1 MRVAIC
7 LSGQLRTWKKCSKS
21 VQKLIKYLNNNV
33 DIFCH
38 TWNFD
43 NDPRLT
49 ISRTGKDTIKIHSQ
63 TIIDEVVSTY
73 KPVKYRVED
82 RERNLKTI
90 NDVIVGASNI
100 KNQTPPIIW
109 SSPQFY
115 SLGESAKLKSEYELE
130 NNFKYDV
137 CIRLRYDQHIP
148 ENQMSYI
155 TDIVN
160 QVKDNTV
167 YTVHNRSNNGYPE
180 MVYGDIFWVSNSS
193 TYNKIALF
201 YENLHLID
209 SELFIGSPPPENVLT
224 HYINSLGIQNHRTY
238 LDLKVCRFEDC
249 IGNHEILYE
258 DIE

>member
-7 LSGQLRTWKKCSKS
+7 LSGQLRTWKKCNKS
-21 VQKLIKYLNNNV
+21 VKKLIEHLNHDV

-43 NDPRLT
+43 TPS
-49 ISRTGKDTIKIHSQ
+49 ISHAPHTGKETIRVHSPH
-63 TIIDEVVSTY
+63 TIEEALSAY
-73 KPVKYRVED
+73 NPVKYFVED
-82 RERNLKTI
+82 QEKNIKTI
-90 NDVIVGASNI
+90 NDVIERSLNF
-100 KNQTPPIIW
+100 KNKRPPITQ
-109 SSPQFY
+109 SSAQFY
-115 SLGESAKLKSEYELE
+115 SLGESTRLKSEYELE

-155 TDIVN
+155 SDIIG

-167 YTVHNRSNNGYPE
+167 YTVHNRSGNGYPE
-180 MVYGDIFWVSNSS
+180 MVYGDIFWISNSD
-193 TYNKIALF
+193 THNKIALF
-201 YENLHLID
+201 YNNIHLID
-209 SELFIGSPPPENVLT
+209 SKLFFGSPPENVLT

-238 LDLKVCRFEDC
+238 LDLKVCQFEEC